1 MGSNMITNFDLIAIL
16 PEIFLLGLI
25 AIVMIV
31 DVVRKKHVNGNT
43 MSWITFLGLLIII
56 LITLLF
62 LSPGNSTRYAWGGM
76 IRVDAASFTFQLI
89 VMVGAAIT
97 SLFSMYHQE
106 VNDKGEYFA
115 MLLLSVIGMSM
126 MAASS
131 NIILLYLA
139 IETTAIPLY
148 VLVGFLTKNK
158 FSIESGLKYFLFGAF
173 TSAVLLYG
181 FSLLYGF
188 TGSTHFPEILVA
200 IEAGKISTGLL
211 VFILLL
217 TVVGFGAKI
226 SVFPFHFWAPDA
238 YQGAPTPIAGY
249 LSTASK
255 AIGFVVIMRFMVS
268 IFSPEPQSWTLLL
281 AMIATASMFVGNL
294 LALVQKDIKRMFAY
308 SSIAHAG
315 YMLIGVASGTSL
327 GFKATMYY
335 LLAYL
340 FTNLAV
346 FGVIHIVEKSKK
358 SNEIES
364 FHGLMKRSPGI
375 ALVFLVAVLSLAG
388 IPPFGGFVSK
398 VLVFMA
404 AIDAGLI
411 WLLIIGIVNSII
423 ALYYY
428 LTVLRITFADSE
440 ETKSQPIYLG
450 WKLALSVC
458 VIGIIVMGV
467 IFTPWLNWLEVAS
480 TNLMLLH

>member
-1 MGSNMITNFDLIAIL
+1 MGSNLVSNFDLIAIL
-16 PEIFLLGLI
+16 PEIFLLVLI

-31 DVVRKKHVNGNT
+31 DVVRKKQVNGNT
-43 MSWITFLGLLIII
+43 LSWITFIGLLIII

-62 LSPGNSTRYAWGGM
+62 LSPGNTAREAWGGM

-97 SLFSMYHQE
+97 TLFSMYHQE

-115 MLLLSVIGMSM
+115 MLLLSIIGMSM

-148 VLVGFLTKNK
+148 VLVGFLTKNNL
-158 FSIESGLKYFLFGAF
+158 SIEGSLKYFLFGAF
-173 TSAVLLYG
+173 TSAILLYG

-188 TGSTHFPEILVA
+188 TGSTHYPDILTA
-200 IEAGKISTGLL
+200 IQAGKISSGLL
-211 VFILLL
+211 IFILVL
-217 TVVGFGAKI
+217 TIVGFGAKI
-226 SVFPFHFWAPDA
+226 SGFPFHFWAPDV

-249 LSTASK
+249 LSTTSK
-255 AIGFVVIMRFMVS
+255 AIGFVVIMRFMIS
-268 IFSPEPQSWTLLL
+268 IFAPEPQSWSLVL

-294 LALVQKDIKRMFAY
+294 LALVQKDIKRLFAY

-315 YMLIGVASGTSL
+315 YMLIGVASGTVL
-327 GFKATMYY
+327 GFKAAMYY

-340 FTNLAV
+340 FTNLAI

-358 SNEIES
+358 SNDIQA
-364 FHGLMKRSPGI
+364 FKGLMKRSPGL
-375 ALVFLVAVLSLAG
+375 ALVFLIAVLSLAG
-388 IPPFGGFVSK
+388 IPPFGGFISK
-398 VLVFMA
+398 FLIFMA
-404 AIDAGLI
+404 AMDAGLI
-411 WLLIIGIVNSII
+411 WLLIIGIINSII

-428 LTVLRITFADSE
+428 LTVLRITFEESE
-440 ETKSQPIYLG
+440 EVQSQTIYLG
-450 WKLALSVC
+450 WKVALTIC
-458 VIGIIVMGV
+458 VIGIIVIGV
-467 IFTPWLNWLEVAS
+467 IYTPWLNWLEVAS
-480 TNLMLLH
+480 RNLTLLH

>member
-1 MGSNMITNFDLIAIL
+1 VCSSDLI
-16 PEIFLLGLI
+16 
-25 AIVMIV
+25 
-31 DVVRKKHVNGNT
+31 
-43 MSWITFLGLLIII
+43 
-56 LITLLF
+56 
-62 LSPGNSTRYAWGGM
+62 
-76 IRVDAASFTFQLI
+76 
-89 VMVGAAIT
+89 
-97 SLFSMYHQE
+97 
-106 VNDKGEYFA
+106 
-115 MLLLSVIGMSM
+115 
-126 MAASS
+126 
-131 NIILLYLA
+131 
-139 IETTAIPLY
+139 
-148 VLVGFLTKNK
+148 
-158 FSIESGLKYFLFGAF
+158 
-173 TSAVLLYG
+173 
-181 FSLLYGF
+181 
-188 TGSTHFPEILVA
+188 
-200 IEAGKISTGLL
+200 
-211 VFILLL
+211 
-217 TVVGFGAKI
+217 VGFGAKI
-226 SVFPFHFWAPDA
+226 SGFPFHFWAPDA
-238 YQGAPTPIAGY
+238 YQGAPTPITGY

-281 AMIATASMFVGNL
+281 ALMATASMFVGNL

-315 YMLIGVASGTSL
+315 YILIGVASGTSL
-327 GFKATMYY
+327 GFKASMYY

-358 SNEIES
+358 SSEIES
-364 FHGLMKRSPGI
+364 FHGLMQRSPGI
-375 ALVFLVAVLSLAG
+375 ALVFLIAVLSLAG

-404 AIDAGLI
+404 AMDAGLI

-440 ETKSQPIYLG
+440 ESKSQPIYHG

-458 VIGIIVMGV
+458 VIGIILMGV

>member
-1 MGSNMITNFDLIAIL
+1 
-16 PEIFLLGLI
+16 
-25 AIVMIV
+25 
-31 DVVRKKHVNGNT
+31 
-43 MSWITFLGLLIII
+43 
-56 LITLLF
+56 
-62 LSPGNSTRYAWGGM
+62 
-76 IRVDAASFTFQLI
+76 
-89 VMVGAAIT
+89 
-97 SLFSMYHQE
+97 
-106 VNDKGEYFA
+106 
-115 MLLLSVIGMSM
+115 
-126 MAASS
+126 
-131 NIILLYLA
+131 
-139 IETTAIPLY
+139 
-148 VLVGFLTKNK
+148 
-158 FSIESGLKYFLFGAF
+158 
-173 TSAVLLYG
+173 
-181 FSLLYGF
+181 
-188 TGSTHFPEILVA
+188 
-200 IEAGKISTGLL
+200 
-211 VFILLL
+211 
-217 TVVGFGAKI
+217 
-226 SVFPFHFWAPDA
+226 
-238 YQGAPTPIAGY
+238 
-249 LSTASK
+249 
-255 AIGFVVIMRFMVS
+255 
-268 IFSPEPQSWTLLL
+268 
-281 AMIATASMFVGNL
+281 
-294 LALVQKDIKRMFAY
+294 
-308 SSIAHAG
+308 
-315 YMLIGVASGTSL
+315 
-327 GFKATMYY
+327 MYY

-375 ALVFLVAVLSLAG
+375 ALVFLIAVLSLAG

-404 AIDAGLI
+404 AIDGGLI

>member
-16 PEIFLLGLI
+16 PEILLLGLI

-31 DVVRKKHVNGNT
+31 DVFRKKQVNGNT
-43 MSWITFLGLLIII
+43 LSWITFLGLIFII
-56 LITLLF
+56 LVTLLF
-62 LSPGNSTRYAWGGM
+62 LSPGDTTGYAWGGM
-76 IRVDAASFTFQLI
+76 IRLDAASFTFQLI

-97 SLFSMYHQE
+97 TLFSMYHQE
-106 VNDKGEYFA
+106 VNNKGEYFA

-148 VLVGFLTKNK
+148 VLVGFLTKNN

-188 TGSTHFPEILVA
+188 TGSTHFPEILAA

-211 VFILLL
+211 IFILLL

-226 SVFPFHFWAPDA
+226 SGFPFHFWAPDA

-281 AMIATASMFVGNL
+281 ALIATASMFVGNL

-315 YMLIGVASGTSL
+315 YMLIGVASGTVM
-327 GFKATMYY
+327 GFKAAMYY

-346 FGVIHIVEKSKK
+346 FGVIHIVEKSRK
-358 SNEIES
+358 SNEIVS
-364 FHGLMKRSPGI
+364 FQGLMKQSPGI
-375 ALVFLVAVLSLAG
+375 ALVFLIAVLSLAG

-404 AIDAGLI
+404 AMDAGLI
-411 WLLIIGIVNSII
+411 WLLIIGIINSII

-428 LTVLRITFADSE
+428 LTVLRITFSDSE
-440 ETKSQPIYLG
+440 EIKSQPIYLG

>member
-16 PEIFLLGLI
+16 PEILLLGLI

-31 DVVRKKHVNGNT
+31 DVFRKKQVNGNT
-43 MSWITFLGLLIII
+43 LSWITFLGLIFII
-56 LITLLF
+56 LVTLLF
-62 LSPGNSTRYAWGGM
+62 LSPGDTTGYAWGGM
-76 IRVDAASFTFQLI
+76 IRLDAASFTFQLI

-97 SLFSMYHQE
+97 TLFSMYHQE
-106 VNDKGEYFA
+106 VNNKGEYFA

-148 VLVGFLTKNK
+148 VLVGFLTKNN

-188 TGSTHFPEILVA
+188 TGSTHFPEILAA

-211 VFILLL
+211 IFILLL

-226 SVFPFHFWAPDA
+226 SGFPFHFWAPDA

-281 AMIATASMFVGNL
+281 ALIATVSMFVGNL

-315 YMLIGVASGTSL
+315 YMLIGVASGTVM
-327 GFKATMYY
+327 GFKAAMYY

-346 FGVIHIVEKSKK
+346 FGVIHIVEKSRK
-358 SNEIES
+358 SNEIVS
-364 FHGLMKRSPGI
+364 FQGLMKQSPGI
-375 ALVFLVAVLSLAG
+375 ALVFLIAVLSLAG

-404 AIDAGLI
+404 AMDAGLI
-411 WLLIIGIVNSII
+411 WLLIIGIINSII

-428 LTVLRITFADSE
+428 LTVLRITFSDSE
-440 ETKSQPIYLG
+440 EIKSQPIYLG

-467 IFTPWLNWLEVAS
+467 IFTPWLNWMEVAS

>member
-31 DVVRKKHVNGNT
+31 DVFRKKLNNGNT
-43 MSWITFLGLLIII
+43 LSWITFFGLVLII
-56 LITLLF
+56 LVTLLF
-62 LSPGNSTRYAWGGM
+62 FSPGNTTRYAWGGM
-76 IRVDAASFTFQLI
+76 IRIDAASYIFQLI

-97 SLFSMYHQE
+97 TLFSMYHQE

-131 NIILLYLA
+131 NIIMLYLA

-148 VLVGFLTKNK
+148 VLVGFLTKNN

-188 TGSTHFPEILVA
+188 TGSTHFPEILAA
-200 IEAGKISTGLL
+200 IEAGNISTGLL
-211 VFILLL
+211 IFIMLL

-226 SVFPFHFWAPDA
+226 SGFPFHFWAPDA
-238 YQGAPTPIAGY
+238 YQGAPTPITGY

-281 AMIATASMFVGNL
+281 ALMATASMFVGNL

-315 YMLIGVASGTSL
+315 YMLIGVASGTTM
-327 GFKATMYY
+327 GFKAAMYY

-346 FGVIHIVEKSKK
+346 FGVIYIVEKSKK
-358 SNEIES
+358 SNEIAS
-364 FHGLMKRSPGI
+364 FQGLMKQSPGI
-375 ALVFLVAVLSLAG
+375 ALVFLIAVLSLAG

-404 AIDAGLI
+404 AMDAGLI
-411 WLLIIGIVNSII
+411 WLLIIGILNSII

-440 ETKSQPIYLG
+440 VIKSQPIYLG

-480 TNLMLLH
+480 TNLMRLH

>member
-1 MGSNMITNFDLIAIL
+1 MGANMISSFDLIAIL
-16 PEIFLLGLI
+16 PEIFLLVLI
-25 AIVMIV
+25 AIIMVV
-31 DVVRKKHVNGNT
+31 DIFRKKQANGT
-43 MSWITFLGLLIII
+43 TLGWITFSGLLIII
-56 LITLLF
+56 LITLFF
-62 LSPGNSTRYAWGGM
+62 LSPGNTTQYAWGGM

-97 SLFSMYHQE
+97 TLFSMNHQE
-106 VNDKGEYFA
+106 VRDKGEYFA

-126 MAASS
+126 MAAAS

-148 VLVGFLTKNK
+148 VLVGFLTKNNL
-158 FSIESGLKYFLFGAF
+158 SIESGLKFFLFGAF

-188 TGSTHFPEILVA
+188 TGSTHYPAILAA
-200 IEAGKISTGLL
+200 IEAGKISSGLL
-211 VFILLL
+211 IFILLL
-217 TVVGFGAKI
+217 TIVGFGAKI
-226 SVFPFHFWAPDA
+226 SGFPFHFWAPDA

-268 IFSPEPQSWTLLL
+268 IFAPEPEAWSLLL
-281 AMIATASMFVGNL
+281 ALIATASMFVGNL
-294 LALVQKDIKRMFAY
+294 LALVQKDIKRLFAY

-315 YMLIGVASGTSL
+315 YMLIGVASGTQL
-327 GFKATMYY
+327 GFQAAMYY

-340 FTNLAV
+340 FTNLAI

-358 SNEIES
+358 SNEIS
-364 FHGLMKRSPGI
+364 AFQGLMKRSPGI
-375 ALVFLVAVLSLAG
+375 ALVFLIAVLSLAG
-388 IPPFGGFVSK
+388 IPPFGGFISK
-398 VLVFMA
+398 ILVFLA
-404 AIDAGLI
+404 AMEAGLI
-411 WLLIIGIVNSII
+411 WLLIIGILNSII

-428 LTVLRITFADSE
+428 LTVLRITFAESE
-440 ETKSQPIYLG
+440 EEPSQPVYLS
-450 WKLALSVC
+450 WKIALSVC
-458 VIGIIVMGV
+458 VIGILVLGV
-467 IFTPWLNWLEVAS
+467 IFTPWLNWLNMAS

>member
-1 MGSNMITNFDLIAIL
+1 MITNFDLIAIL
-16 PEIFLLGLI
+16 PDILLLGLI

-31 DVVRKKHVNGNT
+31 DVFRKKHVNGNT
-43 MSWITFLGLLIII
+43 LSWITFLGLLIII
-56 LITLLF
+56 LVTLLF
-62 LSPGNSTRYAWGGM
+62 LSPGNTTRYAWGGM

-97 SLFSMYHQE
+97 TLFSMYHQE

-115 MLLLSVIGMSM
+115 MLLLSVIGMSV

-148 VLVGFLTKNK
+148 VLVGFLTKNN

-188 TGSTHFPEILVA
+188 TGSTHFPEILAA

-211 VFILLL
+211 IFILLL
-217 TVVGFGAKI
+217 TVVGFGTKI
-226 SVFPFHFWAPDA
+226 SGFPFHFWAPDA

-281 AMIATASMFVGNL
+281 ALMATASMFVGNL

-315 YMLIGVASGTSL
+315 YMLIGVASGTAM
-327 GFKATMYY
+327 GFKAAMYY

-358 SNEIES
+358 SNEIAS
-364 FHGLMKRSPGI
+364 FQGLMKQSPGI
-375 ALVFLVAVLSLAG
+375 ALVFLIAVLSLAG
-388 IPPFGGFVSK
+388 IPPFGGFISK

-404 AIDAGLI
+404 AMDAGLI
-411 WLLIIGIVNSII
+411 WLLIIGIINSII

-440 ETKSQPIYLG
+440 ETKSQTIYLG
-450 WKLALSVC
+450 WKLALTVC